1 VIPSIDRSKPPTLL
15 KNFPI
20 VDKNIIFMHG
30 LGIGYSYD
38 YTNCYSYDYSYYKLA
53 ALQELVTKLENIE
66 NVIDKITNDN
76 VKINTIS
83 NDIEVRLSSEIDK
96 NIQEREKLLEAEVE
110 AARKAAGNLMLM
122 KFLNTIIVILM
133 LILLQ

>member
-1 VIPSIDRSKPPTLL
+1 
-15 KNFPI
+15 
-20 VDKNIIFMHG
+20 MHG

-38 YTNCYSYDYSYYKLA
+38 YTNGYSYDYSYYKLA

-66 NVIDKITNDN
+66 NVIDKITSDN

-122 KFLNTIIVILM
+122 IFLNTIIVILI
-133 LILLQ
+133 LTLLQ

>member
-1 VIPSIDRSKPPTLL
+1 
-15 KNFPI
+15 
-20 VDKNIIFMHG
+20 MHG

-38 YTNCYSYDYSYYKLA
+38 YSYDYSYYKLA

-66 NVIDKITNDN
+66 NVIDKITSDN
-76 VKINTIS
+76 IKINTIS

-96 NIQEREKLLEAEVE
+96 NIQEREKLLESEVE

-122 KFLNTIIVILM
+122 KFLNTII